1 MSKSKVCDW
10 LRLTISIKSIKCF
23 LFVFDRLF
31 FLFLYL
37 IYILNQNNFS
47 NSACVTRFIRF
58 NLCVYIFTDYELI
71 ATLTR
76 VLIPLS
82 LFLIFGIIFAI
93 CFYKQRKKAHA
104 QYLGK
109 SGTGSG
115 SNAEG
120 FFGSPALENYP
131 APPPQAQQT
140 SVFGVNS

>member
-1 MSKSKVCDW
+1 MGFFFS
-10 LRLTISIKSIKCF
+10 F
-23 LFVFDRLF
+23 LMDYFINFC
-31 FLFLYL
+31 
-37 IYILNQNNFS
+37 IYTYQINNNFS
-47 NSACVTRFIRF
+47 NSACVTRFIRY
-58 NLCVYIFTDYELI
+58 NMCAYIFTDYELI
-71 ATLTR
+71 ATLMR

-131 APPPQAQQT
+131 VPPPQAQQT
-140 SVFGVNS
+140 SAFGVNS